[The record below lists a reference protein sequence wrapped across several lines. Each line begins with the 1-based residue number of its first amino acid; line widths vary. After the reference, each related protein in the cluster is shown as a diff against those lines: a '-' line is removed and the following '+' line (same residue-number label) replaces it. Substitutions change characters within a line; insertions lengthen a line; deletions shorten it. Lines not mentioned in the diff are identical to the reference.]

1 MANLRVNLD
10 KAIYAVLNVSSVT
23 NEASGGVFNVMAP
36 QGTDHPYVIFQAV
49 SKVDDY
55 WSYANRGGE
64 STYMIKAIDR
74 SPWPKSASDIDTQI
88 DTVMQDASLSIT
100 GHSLIYCR
108 RESDIY
114 LVEDFNGV
122 IYHHVG
128 GMYQIIA
135 DES

>member
-36 QGTDHPYVIFQAV
+36 QGTAHPYVIFQAV
-49 SKVDDY
+49 S
-55 WSYANRGGE
+55 
-64 STYMIKAIDR
+64 
-74 SPWPKSASDIDTQI
+74 
-88 DTVMQDASLSIT
+88 
-100 GHSLIYCR
+100 
-108 RESDIY
+108 DIY
-114 LVEDFNGV
+114 LLEDFNGV
-122 IYHHVG
+122 IYQHVG